1 MRKPKNRKLSFA
13 RNRASLTKQA
23 RSNLSLRD
31 ALYRRYVAKMLQ
43 RRGLISHST
52 AQGGAK

>member
-13 RNRASLTKQA
+13 RNRASLAKQ
-23 RSNLSLRD
+23 LRD
-31 ALYRRYVAKMLQ
+31 NLWLFTAFYLRTLARA
-43 RRGLISHST
+43 RAANRT